1 MNVNG
6 RITLFVATKEKE
18 GNKFKT
24 FRGSVSSK
32 NEDGTYESYSLDVIF
47 DKETFP
53 SDKLN
58 KMKDGFS
65 YQLEIEE
72 GWLKV
77 RSYKKEDSNN
87 PNIQRRVPTIA
98 IYVKKGHLDGQ
109 PKEVAP
115 KQAND
120 SDLPF

>member
-1 MNVNG
+1 MNVSG

-53 SDKLN
+53 SDKIN

-65 YQLEIEE
+65 YQLEVEE

-77 RSYKKEDSNN
+77 RSYKKEEK
-87 PNIQRRVPTIA
+87 RVPTLA
-98 IYVKKGHLDGQ
+98 IYVKKGHLEGQ

-115 KQAND
+115 NKAND